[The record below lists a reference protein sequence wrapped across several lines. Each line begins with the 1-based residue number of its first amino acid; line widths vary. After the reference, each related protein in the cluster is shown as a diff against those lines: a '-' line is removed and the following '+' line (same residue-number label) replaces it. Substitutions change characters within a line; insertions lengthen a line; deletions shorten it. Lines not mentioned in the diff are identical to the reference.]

1 MDDPNADTEWN
12 DILRAR
18 GILPPKEG
26 PTEEDILEAM
36 DQVIMEKQDK
46 HLEDKTLD
54 ELDELE
60 DEEDERVLFEY
71 RQKRIAE
78 MKAEALRAKF
88 GELMQISKPDF
99 IREVTDAS
107 KEVWVVVHL
116 FKDSIPECKLMNA
129 HLATLAAKHKATK
142 FIKIIGDQCIP
153 NYPDKNLPTL
163 LIYGEGDMKLQLVG
177 LAELGGLNMSLKS
190 NNVAFFILAIKKT
203 DLIYFIYRSNDCSFR
218 ARKLF
223 NFFRSY
229 QCRLNK
235 TQLDYIE
242 I

>member
-36 DQVIMEKQDK
+36 DQAIMEKQDK

-60 DEEDERVLFEY
+60 DEEDERVLLEY

-78 MKAEALRAKF
+78 MKAEALRSKF
-88 GELMQISKPDF
+88 GEVIQISKPDF

-129 HLATLAAKHKATK
+129 HLATLAAKYKATK

-163 LIYGEGDMKLQLVG
+163 LIYGEGDMTLQLVG
-177 LAELGGLNMSLKS
+177 LAELGGLNMSLES
-190 NNVAFFILAIKKT
+190 LENYLISSGAINV
-203 DLIYFIYRSNDCSFR
+203 D
-218 ARKLF
+218 
-223 NFFRSY
+223 
-229 QCRLNK
+229 
-235 TQLDYIE
+235 
-242 I
+242 